1 MAEERIQRR
10 LAAILAAD
18 VVGFSRLMEADELG
32 TLTALKSRRKDVL
45 DPLVASHQGR
55 IFKVTGDGVLV
66 EFGSAVNALQC
77 AVDLQ
82 HAMATANSDQADDRH
97 IVLRIG
103 INLGDVMI
111 EGSDL
116 YGDGV
121 NIAARLE
128 AIAEPGGILVSGTA
142 YDHIKSK
149 VKVSFDDRGAQTLK
163 NIVEPVRV
171 YHVVGTPLVSVASPK
186 AATEKPSIAV
196 LPFTNMS
203 GDPKQ
208 EYFSDGI
215 TEDIIT
221 ELSRFRSLFVIARNS
236 SFQYRGKSIDIRQ
249 VARELGVS
257 YAVEGS
263 LRRAGNRI
271 RITAQ
276 LIEATS
282 GNHLWA
288 DRYDRDLQDIFVVQD
303 EVVRAIA
310 FTVEGRVA
318 TSGADL
324 AQRKPP
330 RQMAAYDYMI
340 QGREHILRRD
350 AVHAEAA
357 LRQAIEIDPTYAQAY
372 AWLVLALLAKA
383 ISRLDNVFDESGAIL
398 GDEVYDEALACG
410 RKAIALDD
418 GDEVAHAALANVQIL
433 RKRHELAA
441 VHLDRAA
448 TLNPNSSAVAGIRS
462 YMLITLGCAADALAI
477 LDANLPHDPNPPAAF
492 WEFRGTA
499 YYQLR
504 RYDDAIADFVNMNP
518 SDYWQHAYLA
528 ASYAMAGRPGQA
540 AEEMAL
546 YLTMHPRT
554 SLAFWAATE
563 PYRDQA
569 SLDHLLDGLRKA
581 GLRD

>member
-149 VKVSFDDRGAQTLK
+149 VKVSFDDRGAQPLK

-203 GDPKQ
+203 GDPEQ

-257 YAVEGS
+257 YA
-263 LRRAGNRI
+263 
-271 RITAQ
+271 
-276 LIEATS
+276 
-282 GNHLWA
+282 
-288 DRYDRDLQDIFVVQD
+288 
-303 EVVRAIA
+303 
-310 FTVEGRVA
+310 
-318 TSGADL
+318 
-324 AQRKPP
+324 
-330 RQMAAYDYMI
+330 
-340 QGREHILRRD
+340 
-350 AVHAEAA
+350 
-357 LRQAIEIDPTYAQAY
+357 
-372 AWLVLALLAKA
+372 
-383 ISRLDNVFDESGAIL
+383 
-398 GDEVYDEALACG
+398 
-410 RKAIALDD
+410 
-418 GDEVAHAALANVQIL
+418 
-433 RKRHELAA
+433 
-441 VHLDRAA
+441 
-448 TLNPNSSAVAGIRS
+448 
-462 YMLITLGCAADALAI
+462 
-477 LDANLPHDPNPPAAF
+477 
-492 WEFRGTA
+492 
-499 YYQLR
+499 
-504 RYDDAIADFVNMNP
+504 
-518 SDYWQHAYLA
+518 
-528 ASYAMAGRPGQA
+528 
-540 AEEMAL
+540 
-546 YLTMHPRT
+546 
-554 SLAFWAATE
+554 
-563 PYRDQA
+563 
-569 SLDHLLDGLRKA
+569 
-581 GLRD
+581 